1 MDTSK
6 KAAFY
11 SRVSTAD
18 QVEGTSLDTQK
29 AWCLAQISKMGLQF
43 YAEYSDRGM
52 SGADESRPGWQS
64 LLADARAGKFEAVF
78 VYDLDRFTRDMFH
91 GLQATRELRSLGVSL
106 HDAKDPNSDAASDS
120 SQLMTGFRLLIAEE
134 ERRKIKERT
143 VRGQRAKLDAGLW
156 PGGKP
161 CFGWKL
167 EGIGTRNPKPVPD
180 HQERETLELLYNWLV
195 RERKT
200 TGEMCDLLNAA
211 GIKSRTGLRWSH
223 AVLRRILSNPA
234 LWRGWFV
241 WGSPNQGSLDARSHK
256 TKIDRDGRPVY
267 GNPKEIS
274 LPEPPFT
281 KAQFEAIQRA
291 LASHPRAQS
300 PQRPSVSRP
309 LSGKVFGACGN
320 HYTGTSIAGKD
331 YDVYRCT
338 GNRHRGN
345 ERRLERCGCP
355 QINAQ
360 KLEKRVWLEVS
371 GLLSDP
377 QKLQDLAKEWLRI
390 AGVENETS
398 TTEFQRLESQEAKL
412 LRAIALVQDDY
423 YLAADAEQEQLQ
435 RRIEKYRDDLE
446 SIANRKAL
454 LDAYRAD
461 ADLQNKQLQSLAELA
476 HSARDR
482 LANLEISEQR
492 EVFELLGVRVMMS
505 QIVDSEPM
513 NITILGKIDERIA
526 TSPKIEVGM
535 DGPFFYPEVSFALDD
550 NRVSG

>member
-1 MDTSK
+1 MTNEQFK

-29 AWCLAQISKMGLQF
+29 AWCLAQINKMGMEF
-43 YAEYSDRGM
+43 FGEYSDRGL
-52 SGADESRPGWQS
+52 SGADETRPGWQS
-64 LLADARAGKFEAVF
+64 LLTDARSGKFDAVF

-91 GLQATRELRSLGVSL
+91 GLQATRELRALGISL

-161 CFGWKL
+161 CFGWRL
-167 EGIGTRNPKPVPD
+167 EGIGTRNPRPVPD
-180 HQERETLELLYNWLV
+180 YQERETLELLYNWLV

-234 LWRGWFV
+234 LWRGWFI
-241 WGSPNQGSLDARSHK
+241 WGSPNQGSIDARSHK
-256 TKIDRDGRPVY
+256 TKIDRDGKPVY
-267 GNPKEIS
+267 GIPKKIH
-274 LPEPPFT
+274 LPEPPLSESKFNSMQ
-281 KAQFEAIQRA
+281 KV
-291 LASHPRAQS
+291 LASHPRAQN
-300 PQRPSVSRP
+300 PQRPSVTRP
-309 LSGKVFGACGN
+309 LSGKIFGACGM
-320 HYTGTSIAGKD
+320 HYTGTSIAGKE

-345 ERRLERCGCP
+345 ERLKERCGCA
-355 QINAQ
+355 QVNAQ
-360 KLEKRVWLEVS
+360 KLESRVWQDVV
-371 GLLSDP
+371 GLLVNP
-377 QKLQDLAKEWLRI
+377 EKLQELAKEWLQI
-390 AGVENETS
+390 SGSDNDS
-398 TTEFQRLESQEAKL
+398 SNTELHRLENQEVKL

-423 YLAADAEQEQLQ
+423 YLAEVAEQEQLQ
-435 RRIEKYRDDLE
+435 RRIEKYRSDLGE
-446 SIANRKAL
+446 IAKRKSL

-461 ADLQNKQLQSLAELA
+461 VNLQNKQLESLAELA
-476 HSARDR
+476 GRAQHR
-482 LANLEISEQR
+482 LATLNLAEQR
-492 EVFELLGVRVMMS
+492 EVFELLGIKVVFSRVAE
-505 QIVDSEPM
+505 SEPVT
-513 NITILGKIDERIA
+513 ITIYGHIDERIGQS
-526 TSPKIEVGM
+526 THI
-535 DGPFFYPEVSFALDD
+535 GPNPDHADIFPEVPFVLGSNA
-550 NRVSG
+550 

>member
-1 MDTSK
+1 VTAEQTK
-6 KAAFY
+6 KAVFY
-11 SRVSTAD
+11 SRVSTSD

-29 AWCLAQISKMGLQF
+29 AWCLAQISKMGMQF
-43 YAEYSDRGM
+43 FAEYSDRGL
-52 SGADESRPGWQS
+52 SGADESRPGWQA
-64 LLADARAGKFEAVF
+64 LLADARSGKFDAVF

-161 CFGWKL
+161 SFGWKL
-167 EGIGTRNPKPVPD
+167 EGIGTRNPRPVPD

-234 LWRGWFV
+234 LWRGWFI
-241 WGSPNQGSLDARSHK
+241 WGSPNQGSIDARSHK
-256 TKIDRDGRPVY
+256 TKIDREGKPIY
-267 GNPKEIS
+267 GTPKKIL
-274 LPEPPFT
+274 LPEPPLSES
-281 KAQFEAIQRA
+281 QFNAMQRV
-291 LASHPRAQS
+291 LASHPRAQN
-300 PQRPSVSRP
+300 PQRPSVTRP
-309 LSGKVFGACGN
+309 LSGKIFGTCGM

-345 ERRLERCGCP
+345 ERHKERCGCP
-355 QINAQ
+355 QVNAQ
-360 KLEKRVWLEVS
+360 LLERRVWQEVV
-371 GLLSDP
+371 GLLADP
-377 QKLQDLAKEWLRI
+377 EKLQDLAKEWLQI
-390 AGVENETS
+390 SGSESDTS
-398 TTEFQRLESQEAKL
+398 NTEFQRLEQQEAKL

-423 YLAADAEQEQLQ
+423 YLAEVAEQEQLQ
-435 RRIEKYRDDLE
+435 RRIEKYRSDLSE
-446 SIANRKAL
+446 ITKRKSL
-454 LDAYRAD
+454 LDAYKAD
-461 ADLQNKQLQSLAELA
+461 VNLQNRQLESLADLAERA
-476 HSARDR
+476 QHR
-482 LANLEISEQR
+482 LASLNLAEQR
-492 EVFELLGVRVMMS
+492 EVFELLGIKVMFS
-505 QIVDSEPM
+505 QVVESEPVSL
-513 NITILGKIDERIA
+513 TIFGHIDERIGQS
-526 TSPKIEVGM
+526 THI
-535 DGPFFYPEVSFALDD
+535 GPIPGESNLYPEVSFVLGSNA
-550 NRVSG
+550 